1 MEDTLWLACGW
12 LMEQTQGGG
21 TGESKG
27 NSVVVSLCS
36 HQMKQGVFCCM
47 RWAWFLLC
55 IGHLSLAMS
64 LMKKKAVEI
73 WLYWVVGFLPI
84 SLIYLHLDVCF
95 CSFGSEAVSV
105 LCRLTGKWT
114 ALREVAISKQCVFVE
129 VFFLYCSSEFT
140 QVSCKRHS
148 LPGRF
153 LFPETSRVKPTSPDE
168 NTARLKVL
176 GYSGR
181 TSTINSKNEVDLKF
195 LHSSLNQSCLAYSYR
210 SWLQLIRSAANNGGR
225 GLVEINFLT
234 LWASWIQNSV
244 AVLPKKSCAYLGN

>member
-27 NSVVVSLCS
+27 NSVAVSLCS

-73 WLYWVVGFLPI
+73 WLYWVVGLLPI

-129 VFFLYCSSEFT
+129 VFFCTVPQNSHRSLARDTHCQEDFFSLRLQGSSPLLLMRTLLGWKCWVTLGGLAQSTAKMKLIWNSYT
-140 QVSCKRHS
+140 QVSIKAVW
-148 LPGRF
+148 L
-153 LFPETSRVKPTSPDE
+153 
-168 NTARLKVL
+168 TATGA
-176 GYSGR
+176 GYS
-181 TSTINSKNEVDLKF
+181 
-195 LHSSLNQSCLAYSYR
+195 
-210 SWLQLIRSAANNGGR
+210 
-225 GLVEINFLT
+225 
-234 LWASWIQNSV
+234 
-244 AVLPKKSCAYLGN
+244 